1 MMRANVLAAD
11 SQILADLPRAVCG
24 SGRCAAGTLTTV
36 EDLSGAAGP
45 VALLRGGRDLS
56 RRLCLRDPVRP
67 EADDLVWYVADV
79 RDSGLEAQIKVI
91 TLGDDDL
98 PGFLRGLADD
108 FRGWPGTRHW
118 RSLDARTQHIAH

>member
-1 MMRANVLAAD
+1 MFCWHTDECGGSEQCGWPNG
-11 SQILADLPRAVCG
+11 AV
-24 SGRCAAGTLTTV
+24 A
-36 EDLSGAAGP
+36 
-45 VALLRGGRDLS
+45 GGRDFS

-67 EADDLVWYVADV
+67 EADDLAWYVADV
-79 RDSGLEAQIKVI
+79 RDSGLEAQIKVV

-118 RSLDARTQHIAH
+118 RSLEDQLRIEAA